1 MATLTYS
8 DNVKGWVSFYSYDP
22 DFMIGMNNYFYTFKG
37 GNLYKHNSNNE
48 RNTFYKDWCLRHPP
62 KPPALVDPP
71 PYFTPSKIVSVF
83 NQSPLENKLFKT
95 LILDGDST
103 WGGELITDIQNS
115 GIVSASEFE
124 NKEQTYFSFIRNTS
138 SGELSIRS
146 LQGIGI
152 NSGRTDAF
160 PTATINFPIEIDLSN
175 IVSDMN
181 KIYWDNSGVAAY
193 GGNITG
199 VNIDKKNGIN
209 TLVVDISDPTVI
221 IPSPVNDPVL
231 YFYAP
236 SSIAE
241 SHGVVGHYC
250 TFSLENSSSGK
261 IELFAVSS
269 EVMKS
274 FP

>member
-1 MATLTYS
+1 MATLTYA

-37 GNLYKHNSNNE
+37 GNLYKHNSNGQ

-103 WGGELITDIQNS
+103 WSGTLMTDIQNS
-115 GIVSASEFE
+115 GVVTASEFE

-138 SGELSIRS
+138 SGEFSIRS
-146 LQGIGI
+146 LQGIGVNI
-152 NSGRTDAF
+152 KRNDVGNI
-160 PTATINFPIEIDLSN
+160 ATIKFPIEIDLST

-181 KIYWDNSGVAAY
+181 KIYWDTGIY
-193 GGNITG
+193 GGDIIG
-199 VNIDKKNGIN
+199 VNIDLRNNIN
-209 TLVVDISDPTVI
+209 ELIVDTSDPNVI
-221 IPSPVNDPVL
+221 NPSPVDQPLL

-250 TFSLENSSSGK
+250 RFWLENSSSDA
-261 IELFAVSS
+261 IELFTVSS

>member
-1 MATLTYS
+1 MIATLTYA
-8 DNVKGWVSFYSYDP
+8 DNVKGWVSFYSYNP
-22 DFMIGMNNYFYTFKG
+22 DWMIGMNNYFYTFKG

-48 RNTFYKDWCLRHPP
+48 RNTFYKDWYIRQD
-62 KPPALVDPP
+62 DPD
-71 PYFTPSKIVSVF
+71 YFTNSKIVSVF

-103 WGGELITDIQNS
+103 WSGSLITDIQNS

-146 LQGIGI
+146 LQGIGV
-152 NSGRTDAF
+152 NSGRVDVL
-160 PTATINFPIEIDLSN
+160 PTAVITFPIEIDLSN
-175 IVSDMN
+175 IVSGMN

-221 IPSPVNDPVL
+221 IPSPINDPVL